1 MSELFI
7 AASTIAHLTIHV
19 RVKRLDYKILYYESV
34 ILLVAGLLSIGYVLC
49 LNHSLYDSERIF
61 YTVTGSSMRDSP
73 WFPLEPIDLVFMG
86 LGLGGSTILLDFLTR
101 FYHWD
106 RKGLLTIL
114 PWILVGQYRYL
125 HEFVWVFSYW
135 VTVDVSNKS
144 FSDSPK
150 NLILAL
156 PPAVLTH
163 AYAIL
168 FLLFTALVFVVLLQ
182 ECRKKEN
189 T

>member
-1 MSELFI
+1 MSELLI
-7 AASTIAHLTIHV
+7 AASSIAHLTVHV
-19 RVKRLDYKILYYESV
+19 RVKRIEYKILYYESV
-34 ILLVAGLLSIGYVLC
+34 ILLAAGLLSMGYVLC
-49 LNHSLYDSERIF
+49 SKHSLFDSEEIF
-61 YTVTGSSMRDSP
+61 YTVTGSSMRDC
-73 WFPLEPIDLVFMG
+73 WFPLEPIDLIFMG
-86 LGLGGSTILLDFLTR
+86 LGLGGSTILLEFLTR

-106 RKGLLTIL
+106 RKGLLAIL

-144 FSDSPK
+144 FSDSPR
-150 NLILAL
+150 NSILVL

-189 T
+189 I